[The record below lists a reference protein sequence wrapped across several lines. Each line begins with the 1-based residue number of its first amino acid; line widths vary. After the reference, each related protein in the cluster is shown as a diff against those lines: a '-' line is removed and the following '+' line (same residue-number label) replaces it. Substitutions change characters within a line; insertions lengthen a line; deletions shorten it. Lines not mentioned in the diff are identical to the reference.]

1 MVHIPLELVLTLG
14 PVFATAVVLT
24 LIDSTG
30 IRVSGSAGRVRTY
43 FNRSASW
50 PLPALDH
57 AANARRLAA
66 RIGLA
71 RMARS

>member
-1 MVHIPLELVLTLG
+1 MVYIPLELVLTMG
-14 PVFATAVVLT
+14 PVFVTAAVLT
-24 LIDSTG
+24 LIDSMG
-30 IRVSGSAGRVRTY
+30 IRVPGSAARAGTY

-66 RIGLA
+66 RISF
-71 RMARS
+71 ARS